1 MSAPPSAPT
10 NTRGLAGVVALDSKI
25 SAINGDEGT
34 LVYQGYTI
42 EDLAR
47 DASFEET
54 VYLLWNGAMPNQA
67 QLDEL
72 NAQLRAE
79 RALPDGVTNLLRA
92 TPRDANPMAVL
103 RTAVSYLAAF
113 DPDADADVTDR
124 AAGYRKAIKLTAKM
138 PTIVAAF
145 DRLRKG
151 LEPVAPRAEG
161 STAFEFLRMLTGEEP
176 GARAEEVMDA
186 CLVLH
191 ADHGLNA
198 STFTARVIGST
209 LADMYGAVAG
219 AIGALKGP
227 LHGGANRAVMEMLQE
242 IDAHDLDTREY
253 IEQKLARKE
262 KVMGIGHRVYR
273 TLDPR
278 AKILGAMLEGLSEE
292 KGEMKWYEM
301 SVAIQSIIKEEKGLN
316 PNVDFFSAS
325 VYYLLGIEPDLYTT
339 IFAVSRTAGWT
350 ANLLEQW
357 EDNRLI
363 RPRAEYIGPRDK
375 TILPIAER

>member
-1 MSAPPSAPT
+1 MSAPSTAST
-10 NTRGLAGVVALDSKI
+10 KIRGLAGVVALDSEI
-25 SAINGDEGT
+25 SAIDGEAGT
-34 LVYQGYTI
+34 LVYRGYTI

-47 DASFEET
+47 GACFEET
-54 VYLLWNGAMPNQA
+54 VYLLWNDDLPTQA

-79 RALPDGVTNLLRA
+79 RAIPDAVLDLLRT

-103 RTAVSYLAAF
+103 RTAVSHLAAF

-151 LEPVAPRAEG
+151 LEPIAPRAEG

-176 GARAEEVMDA
+176 GARAEEIMDA

-219 AIGALKGP
+219 ALGALKGP

-242 IDAHDLDTREY
+242 IDAHDLDTRQY
-253 IEQKLARKE
+253 VEQKLARKE
-262 KVMGIGHRVYR
+262 KIMGIGHRVYR

-292 KGEMKWYEM
+292 KGDMKWYEM
-301 SVAIQSIIKEEKGLN
+301 SLAIQQIIKDEKGLN

-325 VYYLLGIEPDLYTT
+325 VYYLLGIEADLYTT
-339 IFAVSRTAGWT
+339 IFAISRTAGWT

-363 RPRAEYIGPRDK
+363 RPRAEYIGPRGK
-375 TILPIAER
+375 TIAPIAER

>member
-1 MSAPPSAPT
+1 MPAPSTAST
-10 NTRGLAGVVALDSKI
+10 KVRGLAGVVALDSEI
-25 SAINGDEGT
+25 SAIDGEAGT
-34 LVYQGYTI
+34 LIYRGYTI

-54 VYLLWNGAMPNQA
+54 VYLLWNDEMPNQA

-72 NAQLRAE
+72 TAQLQAE
-79 RALPDGVTNLLRA
+79 RALPGAVLDLLRS

-103 RTAVSYLAAF
+103 RTAVSHLAAF

-145 DRLRKG
+145 DRVRKG

-219 AIGALKGP
+219 ALGALKGP
-227 LHGGANRAVMEMLQE
+227 LHGGANRAVMEMLRQ
-242 IDAHDLDTREY
+242 IDAEGLDPRAVVHGM
-253 IEQKLARKE
+253 LARKE
-262 KVMGIGHRVYR
+262 KIMGIGHRVYR

-292 KGEMKWYEM
+292 KGDMKWYEM
-301 SVAIQSIIKEEKGLN
+301 SLAIQQVVKDEKGLN

-339 IFAVSRTAGWT
+339 IFAISRTAGWT

-363 RPRAEYIGPRDK
+363 RPRAEYIGPRGK
-375 TILPIAER
+375 TIRPIAER